1 VCSLNPSKRATV
13 ERDRKF
19 TSVIVWLL
27 GGRKL
32 QTICNVDAKAHAIGN
47 VGVYVSDV
55 NEN

>member
-1 VCSLNPSKRATV
+1 MCFPHPGKSATV
-13 ERDRKF
+13 ERDTEF

>member
-1 VCSLNPSKRATV
+1 MCSLNPSKRATV